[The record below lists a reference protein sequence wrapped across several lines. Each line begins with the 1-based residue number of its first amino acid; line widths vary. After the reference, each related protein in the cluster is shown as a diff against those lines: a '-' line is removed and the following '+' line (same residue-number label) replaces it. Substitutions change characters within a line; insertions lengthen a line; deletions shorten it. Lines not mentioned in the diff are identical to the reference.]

1 MAQPTLA
8 CVLDSVCNTTGP
20 TKIFKAIGINKLIKS
35 AEERGDEEVRQ
46 KIIENSAS
54 GSISVHQSCYCTYTS
69 KDKIDRVKKRRSEN
83 DDSTSSP
90 RKTRNTTQY
99 LRGPDSSKTFNF
111 KTSCIF
117 CGQECVPLDKKNPKR
132 WDRVV
137 KCMTNE
143 RPDSPSFQQAILE
156 IADQRNDDVA
166 RRLKYHLRNVID
178 LPAADAQYHKRCYDH
193 FMYVPT
199 HSKLSTVSEDVY
211 DDALN
216 AVMIHMHNDRSRLWN
231 SIELHELY
239 VQCGGDLGRKAM
251 LSNLMSCLGNEGVI
265 IRIDGCAS
273 VIGFRETVGNTLK
286 MVKADDNDQMDDV
299 VRQVRAEARDVE
311 YNSANY
317 DLSMFTKARI
327 IESTSPTLLK
337 LVAKLISNGKVT
349 KKAVSLSQAIQ
360 SHVTSTRNQ
369 TTLGLAVK
377 LHHRYGS
384 SDLIRLLH
392 DHGFIASY
400 DEVRRFRKSAAK
412 LMGDDVNVLHRFMGL
427 DRSVGLIFGWFDNL
441 DLQVCTP
448 NGQRNTHAMVHEF
461 QQSHPAGILHTGRAR
476 PGESKLVIP
485 RLNISASKREIS
497 SGSLPLQ
504 HYNGPTKVLPPAS
517 PKNIGIPYTEIKA
530 RQKSLEIAHEKDI
543 RWLNQIY
550 SGEPPGMEWSGF
562 NKKIARTSDADEKPA
577 STYLFG
583 PVVDAP
589 PSHPDTVLTSMC
601 YFQKSMM
608 NLGMKYT
615 HLSPDMQ
622 LFIVASQ
629 IKWNDMARF
638 KDVILRPGVMHIIMS
653 ACGAIGK
660 LNKGSG
666 VEVLISASFGGL
678 TGILNGKSWV
688 RAMRAFRMTCEAILS
703 DFFSTGPKTMEELQ
717 DYLERSA
724 SHPTGRH
731 WVDNFI
737 RPTLLVHHLL
747 RAEREGDLVLQ
758 LAAIEDLLPYFFASG
773 HFHYARYLTQHMLE
787 VYHLMPAEAKAEL
800 TSGAFVCRHQA
811 GVWNSVSSDQFGE
824 QTAVRIGK
832 GGLKGVT
839 LSQEQVKEWI
849 DSFPITAYMSD
860 TFDHMFPEDPRK
872 KKGEDESGMKHKEES
887 ISRRKT
893 DAEDREAIRQ
903 ELAKHSHPLN
913 DHSDRLYNIVTGQIA
928 SPEINVEQ
936 ALDIGRQMKAKF
948 VSNLPE
954 KFHTSISSP
963 VKTMEMMK
971 KGTKVGSSTVY
982 DMETIFLRL
991 ITLGQT
997 RHMELAPI
1005 FEFELC
1011 AVPPSLIDEFGCL
1024 RKGTKSTLV
1033 HKLSVSQSEPS
1044 PPEVVVIDA
1053 QQLLYHVVWPVGGN
1067 VSVLAASM
1075 KRRLDKYSDSKKV
1088 LVFDKY
1094 EELSPKDQERIRRGG
1109 AGSTD
1114 YNLTHQT
1121 DLPCREAIMKNK
1133 NNKRQLSALLSTF
1146 DYGHRAIVDSQND
1159 GLYGHEEADVTVVSY
1174 VLQAASDGHKVIR
1187 VLSDDTDIF
1196 VLLVYWVYKAG
1207 ITSAVQM
1214 ENWQGVVLSVNATCE
1229 KLGPKSLQLLGMHFL
1244 TGSDTTS
1251 YFYGKGKPSAL
1262 KTLLNGDF
1270 KGLETALGELGASHS
1285 DLIAA
1290 GEAFVCALYGLPVGT
1305 SMAEARYQLYT
1316 RKRGKPLK
1324 VMALPPTHGNLS
1336 LHILRAHHAVILSK
1350 AANEKEAPR
1359 LDLERFGWEIKDGIP
1374 VPAIAK
1380 GPAGPKELIDVI
1392 SCNCKAAGKSCS
1404 THNCSCHRE
1413 RLSCSVYCKCESGVN
1428 CCNPNKSEDGGDDE
1442 DINKDA
1448 EDEEEFE

>member
-1 MAQPTLA
+1 MAELTLT
-8 CVLDSVCNTTGP
+8 CILDSVCNSKGP
-20 TKIFKAIGINKLIKS
+20 TKIFKSIGINKLIKC
-35 AEERGDEEVRQ
+35 AEERGDEEMRL
-46 KIIENSAS
+46 KIIKNSAS
-54 GSISVHQSCYCTYTS
+54 GSVSVHQSCYCTYTS
-69 KDKIDRVKKRRSEN
+69 KEKVARVKKRRSDN
-83 DDSTSSP
+83 DDSLSSP
-90 RKTRNTTQY
+90 RKTRSTAQY
-99 LRGPDSSKTFNF
+99 LRCPDSSKIFDF

-117 CGQECVPLDKKNPKR
+117 CGQKCLPLDPKHPQR

-143 RPDSPSFQQAILE
+143 RPDAPSFQQAILE

-193 FMYVPT
+193 FTYVPT
-199 HSKLSTVSEDVY
+199 HSRLSSVTDDVY
-211 DDALN
+211 EDALN
-216 AVMIHMHNDRSRLWN
+216 EVIIHMHNDRSRLWN
-231 SIELHELY
+231 SIDLHELY
-239 VQCGGDLGRKAM
+239 IECGGDLGRKAM
-251 LSNLMSCLGNEGVI
+251 LSNLMNCLGNDGVI

-273 VIGFRETVGNTLK
+273 IIGFREAVGNTLK
-286 MVKADDNDQMDDV
+286 MIKADDSDQIGDV
-299 VRQVRAEARDVE
+299 VRQVRTEARDIE

-317 DLSMFTKARI
+317 DMSLFTRTKT

-337 LVAKLISNGKVT
+337 IVSQLVSNGNVT

-377 LHHRYGS
+377 LHHRHGS

-412 LMGDDVNVLHRFMGL
+412 MMGDDVNVLHRLMGL

-448 NGQRNTHAMVHEF
+448 NGQRNTHIMVNEF
-461 QQSHPAGILHTGRAR
+461 QQSHPAGTLHTGRAR
-476 PGESKLVIP
+476 PGETKLVIP
-485 RLNISASKREIS
+485 RLNISMNRQEIS
-497 SGSLPLQ
+497 QGSLPLQ
-504 HYNGPTKVLPPAS
+504 HYNGPTKVIPPAF
-517 PKNIGIPYTEIKA
+517 PKNVGIPYTEIKA
-530 RQKSLEIAHEKDI
+530 RMKSINSAYEKEI

-550 SGEPPGMEWSGF
+550 NNEQPGMEWSGF
-562 NKKIARTSDADEKPA
+562 NTSIARMSGAEEKPA

-589 PSHPDTVLTSMC
+589 PSHPDTILTSMC
-601 YFQKSMM
+601 YMQKSMR

-615 HLSPDMQ
+615 HLSQDMQ

-629 IKWNDMARF
+629 IKWNNMEQF
-638 KDVILRPGVMHIIMS
+638 KDVIIRPGVMHIIMS

-678 TGILNGKSWV
+678 TGIMNGKSWV

-703 DFFSTGPKTMEELQ
+703 EFFSTGVKTMEELH
-717 DYLERSA
+717 DYLQQSA
-724 SHPTGRH
+724 LHPTGRH

-747 RAEREGDLVLQ
+747 RAEREGDFVLQ
-758 LAAIEDLLPYFFASG
+758 LAAIESLLPYFFASG
-773 HFHYARYLTQHMLE
+773 HFHYARYLTYYVME
-787 VYHLMPAEAKAEL
+787 MNHLVPAEAKAEVS
-800 TSGAFVCRHQA
+800 SGAFVCRHRS

-849 DSFPITAYMSD
+849 DSFPVTAYVSD
-860 TFDHMFPEDPRK
+860 VFEHIFPEDHK
-872 KKGEDESGMKHKEES
+872 KNKGADECSLKHKEES
-887 ISRRKT
+887 NSRRKS
-893 DAEDREAIRQ
+893 DAEDREAIRL

-913 DHSDRLYNIVTGQIA
+913 DSSDCLYNIVTGQIA
-928 SPEINVEQ
+928 SPEINVEES
-936 ALDIGRQMKAKF
+936 LSIGRQMKAKF
-948 VSNLPE
+948 ISSLPE
-954 KFHTSISSP
+954 KFHSSISSP
-963 VKTMEMMK
+963 VKTMESMK
-971 KGTKVGSSTVY
+971 KGVKVGSSTVY

-997 RHMELAPI
+997 RNMELAPI
-1005 FEFELC
+1005 FEYELC

-1033 HKLSVSQSEPS
+1033 QKLSVSQSEAS
-1044 PPEVVVIDA
+1044 PAEMVVVDA
-1053 QQLLYHVVWPVGGN
+1053 QQLLYHVVWPVGSN
-1067 VSVLAASM
+1067 VSALAASV
-1075 KRRLDKYSDSKKV
+1075 KNKLDRYGDSRKV

-1094 EELSPKDQERIRRGG
+1094 EDLSPKDHERIRRSG

-1121 DLPCREAIMKNK
+1121 DLPCREVIMKSKSNK
-1133 NNKRQLSALLSTF
+1133 KRLSALLSTF
-1146 DYGHRAIVDSQND
+1146 DYGAQTTVDSQND
-1159 GLYGHEEADVTVVSY
+1159 CLYGHEEADVTVVSY
-1174 VLQAASDGHKVIR
+1174 VLQAASEGHKVIR

-1196 VLLVYWVYKAG
+1196 VTLVYWVYKAS
-1207 ITSAVQM
+1207 IASDIQI
-1214 ENWQGVVLSVNATCE
+1214 ENWRGDVLSVNASCE
-1229 KLGPKSLQLLGMHFL
+1229 NLGPKSLQLLGMHFL

-1251 YFYGKGKPSAL
+1251 YFFGKGKPSAL

-1270 KGLETALGELGASHS
+1270 EGLDTVFGEPGANHS

-1290 GEAFVCALYGLPVGT
+1290 GEAFVCALYGLPIGT

-1324 VMALPPTHGNLS
+1324 VMALPPTRQNLS
-1336 LHILRAHHAVILSK
+1336 LHIMRAHHATILSK
-1350 AANEKEAPR
+1350 SADKKEAPK
-1359 LDLERFGWEIKDGIP
+1359 LDLRSFGWEIKDGIP
-1374 VPAIAK
+1374 VPEVAK
-1380 GPAGPKELIDVI
+1380 GPTGPKELIDVI
-1392 SCNCKAAGKSCS
+1392 SCNCKAAGKACS
-1404 THNCSCHRE
+1404 THNCSCHHE
-1413 RLSCSVYCKCESGVN
+1413 RLSCTVYCKCESGVN
-1428 CCNPNKSEDGGDDE
+1428 CYNPNKYEDGTDDE
-1442 DINKDA
+1442 DIKKDLQ
-1448 EDEEEFE
+1448 DEEEFE